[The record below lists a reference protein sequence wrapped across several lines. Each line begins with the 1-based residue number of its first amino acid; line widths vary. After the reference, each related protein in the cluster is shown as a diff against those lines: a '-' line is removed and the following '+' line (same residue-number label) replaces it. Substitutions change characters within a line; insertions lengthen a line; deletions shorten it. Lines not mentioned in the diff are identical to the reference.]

1 MTSTTFQLLGSVG
14 NGVYG
19 GTPRV
24 ARIFDQTPL
33 MKGHSAVLQLAGN
46 LVGTVTLTAFESF
59 AEFTANDNSLG
70 GAVQA
75 PVVSSAV
82 QGVTNTNAT
91 SASTSTKA
99 TSALVLAA
107 TNAGSEYEIKLPRYA
122 QLLVYPK
129 ADQAYQVRIWFV
141 QDLGRFTNNGDAASL
156 DDEMILLHALANAKA
171 HYRQPDAETYQGQL
185 NAMLASLRGQSFTG
199 AVYRRDEV
207 PPAEPRPQVV

>member
-1 MTSTTFQLLGSVG
+1 MSLKAQSIGSAGSAADMILITGATNATPIVITVAANSGLKDGDRIAIAGITGNTAANGEWTLKAVTSTTFQLLGSVG

-107 TNAGSEYEIKLPRYA
+107 TNAGSEYEIKLPRY
-122 QLLVYPK
+122 
-129 ADQAYQVRIWFV
+129 
-141 QDLGRFTNNGDAASL
+141 
-156 DDEMILLHALANAKA
+156 LHATVSA
-171 HYRQPDAETYQGQL
+171 YTSGTVIGTIQG
-185 NAMLASLRGQSFTG
+185 
-199 AVYRRDEV
+199 
-207 PPAEPRPQVV
+207 